1 MPRRRYVVRYVRA
14 RRRYRRHRL
23 PILPLLGLGIGI
35 ASGVNTALDADWSN
49 AQQHPDW
56 VLNGIS
62 QSLIGYDFINQHT
75 TFMEAFKTY
84 GFALLGYVGHL
95 IMNRLGVNRKMPDGL
110 AL

>member
-1 MPRRRYVVRYVRA
+1 MPRHRYRTVYVRA

-35 ASGVNTALDADWSN
+35 ANGVNRALDADWSN
-49 AQQHPDW
+49 ATSHPDW
-56 VLNGIS
+56 VLNGVS
-62 QSLIGYDFINQHT
+62 QSLIGYDFINNQT
-75 TFMEAFKTY
+75 TFTEAFKTY
-84 GFALLGYVGHL
+84 GFALIGYVGHL